1 MDLIL
6 QTSTQSH
13 CHRIVKYFHDR
24 HQQHLFPAGGPFA
37 DAAEEIGPLGSHTN
51 GPCLVQFINIEPS
64 PEEFNA
70 WFAGHVMERP
80 CCRLYWLER
89 SIPAEP
95 DA

>member
-24 HQQHLFPAGGPFA
+24 HQQHLFPAGGLFA

-51 GPCLVQFINIEPS
+51 GPCLVQFSNIQLS
-64 PEEFNA
+64 PEEFNT

-89 SIPAEP
+89 SITAEL